1 MRLLLITSML
11 AIGIAQAADGSPQVS
26 DLASADLPYH
36 AVTAIDAKSILA
48 RVDTWQQAHPSAQ
61 GSHILAE
68 ARWMLGLHA
77 AYRVTGEVTYLERL
91 GDWTGRGLATLPDAP
106 EASAALLAALPQVRY
121 RAISTDSNKGPP
133 PTAWK
138 TWWTKLSQQQ
148 VGSAR
153 MIAGLAVVAAL
164 GADTPTSKMEARSEW
179 FQVLNQHLADSLPA
193 MINPQTGLIGTTT
206 SLSDQGEVLFG
217 LASILDDL
225 PRRDASWQRWAD
237 IARTLSTAFIQRQ
250 GSSGLWATDL
260 GPGTGDL
267 SGSALAVAGL
277 GSLLHQGLLDAA
289 TVGPALH
296 RAWLAIAAGVATD
309 GSLVGSAQTADDSG
323 AVILAAAS
331 MIRLQRLLGADG
343 KPLPVSTS
351 QLIPPCDLS
360 VHPLASQLQSVIER
374 SASTSVASTGLK
386 REDYLRTIAKLVG
399 HFRTAQDPEGRIIDL
414 LKKIEFH
421 YATPLYAH
429 AAATL
434 VASGYDRSPALL
446 ESVMRALDAS
456 TAELAS
462 LATTKPSER
471 KGKNAPGP
479 NSNTSNFYI
488 RPIMGAYQALQGIAP
503 PERMAIWKSRLSVL
517 DAKNTY
523 QFYEGSHF
531 NWPLVLLWGEYLRHR
546 QGWIPNSAIDHT
558 LNIQRW
564 QMTPLGF
571 YFEYHSPWAY
581 EVFGRYFAV
590 GILADGYHGSE
601 FDFWREAAW
610 RGAWSSLLVQAPDGE
625 IPVGGRSAQHIW
637 NEPESAAIWERYA
650 TAYAKVGKVHE
661 AGMFKRA
668 AHLALRE
675 ANRWIDDQ
683 GRPQIAK
690 NWYPPQE
697 RHGYMGYSYY
707 ATYGLL
713 ASSMLSSAWEAA
725 QDDIPE
731 RAAPADLGGILVQ
744 APELN
749 SVIAHAGG
757 AYVQYITR
765 GDQDH
770 DPSGLV
776 RVQLRGVHPQLG
788 PSCGAVAEAVNVAKD
803 QKGLPK
809 TAWAVGPIWTG
820 ADGAQVRLA
829 TVRDPRLRVIKSQVA
844 ADAVSFV
851 ATVEIPGPGGPH
863 RVEES
868 IVLGEHQ
875 VRVSDRWATTADGS
889 LAVSYPALTTDG
901 RTATTITMEGKFAEL
916 RRQDAGGI
924 TVEIT
929 SPGETSITRSGLSI
943 PNPNGMIEPLWLRGT
958 GDKISFLIQPAR

>member
-26 DLASADLPYH
+26 DLARSDPQYRA
-36 AVTAIDAKSILA
+36 ATTINARSILA
-48 RVDTWQQAHPSAQ
+48 RVDAWQQAHPSTV
-61 GSHILAE
+61 GPHILSE

-91 GDWTGRGLATLPDAP
+91 GDWTGRGLANLPDAP
-106 EASAALLAALPQVRY
+106 EASAAFLAALPQVRY
-121 RAISTDSNKGPP
+121 RAISTDSNKGPSP
-133 PTAWK
+133 AAWK
-138 TWWTKLSQQQ
+138 AWWTKLSQQQ
-148 VGSAR
+148 VRSAR
-153 MIAGLAVVAAL
+153 MIAGLAVAAAL
-164 GADTPTSKMEARSEW
+164 GADTPTSKMETRSEW
-179 FQVLNQHLADSLPA
+179 FQVLNQNLADSLPA

-206 SLSDQGEVLFG
+206 SLADQGEVLFG

-237 IARTLSTAFIQRQ
+237 IARTLSAALVQRQ

-260 GPGTGDL
+260 GPGAGDL
-267 SGSALAVAGL
+267 SGSALVVAGL
-277 GSLLHQGLLDAA
+277 GSLLNQGLLDAA

-296 RAWLAIAAGVATD
+296 RAWLAIAAGVAAD
-309 GSLVGSAQTADDSG
+309 GSLAGRAQTADDSG

-331 MIRLQRLLGADG
+331 RIRLQRLLGADG
-343 KPLPVSTS
+343 NPLPVSTS
-351 QLIPPCDLS
+351 QLIPACDLN
-360 VHPLASQLQSVIER
+360 VHPLATQLQSVIER
-374 SASTSVASTGLK
+374 STSTSVASTGLK
-386 REDYLRTIAKLVG
+386 RDDYLRTIAKLVG

-414 LKKIEFH
+414 VKKIEFH

-434 VASGYDRSPALL
+434 VASGHDRSPALL
-446 ESVMRALDAS
+446 DSVMRALDAS

-503 PERMAIWKSRLSVL
+503 PERIAVWKSRLSVL
-517 DAKNTY
+517 DAKKTY

-546 QGWIPNSAIDHT
+546 QGWIPDSAIDHT

-601 FDFWREAAW
+601 FDVLRDAAW

-650 TAYAKVGKVHE
+650 TAYAKLGKVQE

-675 ANRWIDDQ
+675 ANRWVDDQ

-690 NWYPPQE
+690 NWYPPQD

-713 ASSMLSSAWEAA
+713 SASMLSSAWEAA

-744 APELN
+744 VPELN
-749 SVIAHAGG
+749 SVIAHADG
-757 AYVQYITR
+757 AYVNYLTR

-776 RVQLRGVHPQLG
+776 RVHLRGTHPQLG
-788 PSCGAVAEAVNVAKD
+788 PSCGAVAEAVQVAND

-820 ADGAQVRLA
+820 NDGAQVRLA
-829 TVRDPRLRVIKSQVA
+829 TVRDPNLRVMTSQVA

-851 ATVEIPGPGGPH
+851 TSVEIPGPGGPH

-868 IVLGEHQ
+868 IVLGGNQ
-875 VRVSDRWATTADGS
+875 VRVSDRWTTAAAGT
-889 LAVSYPALTTDG
+889 LAVSYLALTHDG
-901 RTATTITMEGKFAEL
+901 RTATTITVEGKRAEL
-916 RRQDAGGI
+916 RRPNAGGI
-924 TVEIT
+924 AVEIT
-929 SPGETSITRSGLSI
+929 SPGDPSIKRSGLSI
-943 PNPNGMIEPLWLRGT
+943 ANPNGMMEPLLLQAT
-958 GDKISFLIQPAR
+958 GDLIEYTIKPVQ